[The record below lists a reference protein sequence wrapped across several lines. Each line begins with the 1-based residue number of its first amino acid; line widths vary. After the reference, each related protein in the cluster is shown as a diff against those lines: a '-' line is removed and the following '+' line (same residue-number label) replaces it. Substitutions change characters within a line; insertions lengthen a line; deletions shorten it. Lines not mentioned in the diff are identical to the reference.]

1 MNTEFG
7 KGCYMMDN
15 TRGIQLV
22 TDDELRLVRGGKS
35 FWDRRGR
42 WRWIKKHVVATLKSI
57 AVPLFRSRLSK

>member
-1 MNTEFG
+1 
-7 KGCYMMDN
+7 MMDN